1 MNNNLG
7 TLNKVLS
14 GINNTL
20 SIANKALPI
29 VKEAKPIINTAK
41 ETISTFKSTGNDI
54 QKMFKLMKVK
64 NQIKKDMN
72 NTIKEEAITQ
82 IKSITNNSYP
92 NINNP
97 KFFI

>member
-1 MNNNLG
+1 MNNYSG
-7 TLNKVLS
+7 TLSKVLN

-29 VKEAKPIINTAK
+29 VKEAKPLINTAK
-41 ETISTFKSTGNDI
+41 ETLNTFKSTGTDI
-54 QKMFKLMKVK
+54 QKMFKVMKIK

-72 NTIKEEAITQ
+72 NNIKIPPTKNQ
-82 IKSITNNSYP
+82 STYT

-97 KFFI
+97 TFFI